1 MKQTEIVCG
10 AFVHQNKKGESLMK
24 NMYRILLMVAALVLA
39 LSMSMTAMAEEIA
52 PEGEE
57 AAASTIAYIF
67 WQDQDWWPAV
77 WSQADDYWT
86 PTPATVTGEGWYTV
100 KVDAHMPS
108 WFYSGGNSNIG
119 AQKLA
124 IVVKDGQDLFP
135 GMYLQ
140 IVDVRV
146 DGVSYPCGAVTY
158 GQTGYDNINDQEG
171 GKVYWA
177 ANDTYALLWD
187 QWMLDNGGSIET
199 GATWD
204 STAEA
209 QKFDVFD
216 VSVLNNPKSI
226 EIDFFLSAQQD
237 VKPEGG
243 PALRVLGEGPDV
255 NAEVKTVLETK
266 PTPENTTDVSLFYL
280 AGGWWPVTDG
290 QLGVSHPTTILGEG
304 EYTVSANFTDQGG
317 WVPSGNGAEKL
328 LLVVKDGKNGEGTIM
343 DGMYLGVSDIRVNG
357 NSINVGNAAYGPT
370 GYAENH
376 NGYPIFDD
384 NDAYSILF
392 DSWKAANQ
400 PDLPWGHETW
410 DGSEGSISPINPD
423 DLTNVNK
430 IEVDIIV
437 TDTKGELPDEPDY
450 DYKWYPGN
458 TMGVAGYSLR
468 DLGITDKW
476 YNVCPVN
483 LTKNGIYEIPMVA
496 SNRVVIGNA
505 IVTVDGDDVTVT
517 YETEKA
523 DDGRLTVDSECVK
536 WFKSIDEITAD
547 FCAAPTSEIA
557 FGDTVSKEELGDV
570 AYLFICNGVSYSQPV
585 TNYGKFLPGYYSNSP
600 DWKAYRA
607 NLDAMVAELAP
618 AAEEAPAE
626 EVAEEAP
633 AEEVVEEVPAAEE
646 VVEEVPAE

>member
-1 MKQTEIVCG
+1 
-10 AFVHQNKKGESLMK
+10 MK